1 MDNFDVDP
9 EVAKSIREKF
19 GISKDTF
26 KNRVDFMVKSE
37 RDKED
42 VVKLLALIKQLR
54 DEEASC

>member
-26 KNRVDFMVKSE
+26 KNRADFMVKSE
-37 RDKED
+37 RDRED
-42 VVKLLALIKQLR
+42 VVKLLTLIKQLR

>member
-37 RDKED
+37 RDRED
-42 VVKLLALIKQLR
+42 VVKLLALIKRLR

>member
-26 KNRVDFMVKSE
+26 KNRADLWLGP
-37 RDKED
+37 KETE
-42 VVKLLALIKQLR
+42 KMW
-54 DEEASC
+54 